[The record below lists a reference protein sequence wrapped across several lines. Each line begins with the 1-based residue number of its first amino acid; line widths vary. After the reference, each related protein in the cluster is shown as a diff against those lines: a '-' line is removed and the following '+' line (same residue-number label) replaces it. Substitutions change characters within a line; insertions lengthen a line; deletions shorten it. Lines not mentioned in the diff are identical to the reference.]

1 MTVSA
6 SKLIGAVV
14 QRTMDALNADPAFV
28 EAAKAYELWPNCF
41 QDGKLHLWHYPG
53 TPNEIANVLVNVGKL
68 LKGAALKFP
77 AVLNFHPIRQS
88 LDARGTGRPEHRI
101 TYNLA
106 IIAPVRKD
114 WLTQDR
120 EQFVFEPILRPIYAE
135 LIRQIK
141 RFPAFAVGYE
151 LPYDYYEVF
160 TTGGSAETVAQRY
173 GDYID
178 AIEIHDLTLTLR
190 PTLCDRDLAKLY
202 AEADKVTE
210 NISNVLNKQNN
221 V

>member
-77 AVLNFHPIRQS
+77 AVLDFHPIRQS
-88 LDARGTGRPEHRI
+88 LDARGAVRPEHRI

-120 EQFVFEPILRPIYAE
+120 EQFVFEPILRPIHEE

-141 RFPAFAVGYE
+141 RFPAFAVG
-151 LPYDYYEVF
+151 
-160 TTGGSAETVAQRY
+160 
-173 GDYID
+173 
-178 AIEIHDLTLTLR
+178 
-190 PTLCDRDLAKLY
+190 
-202 AEADKVTE
+202 
-210 NISNVLNKQNN
+210 
-221 V
+221 